1 MRNDQSTGA
10 RKIQLYY
17 QWYSSLCLYVID
29 SKFCITLVERCMNN
43 IFSCD
48 PVLLAN
54 MSILRNDVEKGVSE
68 ELKKFPSAIL

>member
-1 MRNDQSTGA
+1 
-10 RKIQLYY
+10 
-17 QWYSSLCLYVID
+17 
-29 SKFCITLVERCMNN
+29 MNN
-43 IFSCD
+43 VFSCD